1 MVFVAQLQ
9 RVNPFSSHTILVM
22 NGPLLSDGDL
32 FLRQLW
38 AEGGGTA
45 GCVLPLRSK
54 TLMPRVGMHVGRGP
68 ALTLL
73 SAAFLWHFLS
83 LFIPPH
89 KLVEGEMR
97 LSPALGP
104 EPSW

>member
-9 RVNPFSSHTILVM
+9 RVNPFSSHTMPVM

-32 FLRQLW
+32 FLGQLW
-38 AEGGGTA
+38 VEGGGTA

-54 TLMPRVGMHVGRGP
+54 ALLPRVGMRVGRGP

-83 LFIPPH
+83 L
-89 KLVEGEMR
+89 
-97 LSPALGP
+97 LSPT
-104 EPSW
+104 